1 MPIWFPSIWGLIR
14 IRNLLSVLYF
24 NLELYISLRNV
35 SPQTLHSEV
44 QFDPWDPPA
53 FLLKIISHA
62 SPFSIAAVLPYF
74 FTAFCGYWLTRKA
87 PLLVLKDT
95 PNAFRVFLKCS
106 NGFHYTPRRF
116 HSGTLW
122 PNILKN
128 LFESYLFFYPLFPHV
143 FVLRRFLKSSLLFC
157 KAFTKISFSQRKVL
171 LLRIRSLAL
180 SRHPACF

>member
-1 MPIWFPSIWGLIR
+1 MGPTR
-14 IRNLLSVLYF
+14 LST
-24 NLELYISLRNV
+24 R
-35 SPQTLHSEV
+35 
-44 QFDPWDPPA
+44 
-53 FLLKIISHA
+53 IISHA

-128 LFESYLFFYPLFPHV
+128 LFESYLFFYPLVSPHICFKKV
-143 FVLRRFLKSSLLFC
+143 SEKLLVVLQGFYQDSLLSTEGAARLDLLHRRFHSSCLFLKDIFFKNFSSL
-157 KAFTKISFSQRKVL
+157 
-171 LLRIRSLAL
+171 
-180 SRHPACF
+180 